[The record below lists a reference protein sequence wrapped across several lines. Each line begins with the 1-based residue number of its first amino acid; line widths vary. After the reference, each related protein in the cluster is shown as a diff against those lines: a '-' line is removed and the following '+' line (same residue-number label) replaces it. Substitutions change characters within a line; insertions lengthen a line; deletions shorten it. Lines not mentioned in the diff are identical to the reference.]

1 MELAQR
7 PDGSMVAVAARTN
20 ELTPAPEGEGIAD
33 RPAGVEPDS
42 AGTIT
47 STPET
52 SGVSG
57 EVSSVPAVR
66 FDHPG
71 TILVP
76 SGAKARARAN
86 IAAAR
91 IAVRC
96 RDENRYATP
105 AEQQVLAQWSGWGA
119 VPDIFDPNKSNWTD
133 ERAELRELLSATDYD
148 SARRSTLNAHYTDP
162 RLVAAMWDALGEAGF
177 AGGRVL
183 EPGCGSGTFMAMA
196 PESAVMVGVE
206 KDPMTAQIAHLLN
219 PQAQVRLEGFETT
232 TVPQGSFAATIG
244 NVPFAKTAV
253 HDPVY
258 NPDYRYNLHNH
269 FLIKSLHLTAPGG
282 WVMGITTHS
291 TMDAV
296 GAAGVKARREM
307 AELADLVGAVRLPS
321 STFRE
326 VAGTDVTTD
335 LLIFRRREEP
345 LAPNAEPEWVQTR
358 MVDLIDRDGQSKAIA
373 VNAYFADHPD
383 RVAGQMQISHGL
395 YRDGSLTVAA
405 DEAQPSIPEHVRAI
419 LDDIVAEARRDGLTH
434 APIVTASAEQ
444 DTEAFREGLAD
455 ATELY
460 ARVPI
465 AGTVRWNTERNQFE
479 SYVAATEGAQPSW
492 EPLAVPKSR
501 VAETRHLLE
510 LRDLTVA
517 VIGSQTSGA
526 ELSVRNDL
534 RAALN
539 RSYDAY
545 VSTYGPINR
554 FVEQGGR
561 ERTDAEVRERMGK
574 LEQRWRIKNGT
585 RRLDADGE
593 PILDTKGKP
602 IIDPYPGMLPP
613 EEAERIAEEAAQPT
627 AVQFRRNHMQK
638 LRDDPM
644 MATLM
649 AIEIFNEDTQT
660 ARKAALFHRDV
671 YSPPARVERADT
683 PQDAVAIC
691 LGESGRVDLGRV
703 AQLLST
709 DRDDAR
715 EQLRGLVYA
724 AVDGSDDLL
733 PAAEFLSGNVREKY
747 AAAKTLLDEASDDRL
762 RRDLRE
768 SMEALAEVIPRDL
781 QPNEIGVVKPGVNW
795 VEASD
800 YAQFASEVLG
810 GGRVTVERGAGH
822 WTVNVSQY
830 SVDVDKFYTDFGAPN
845 EEPRKALTAGELFE
859 SLLNQEAVVINN
871 STADVEQGAP
881 VIDQQAT
888 LMAQVQMAK
897 IADEFAQW
905 VWSDQDRTERLVRVF
920 NDRFNSFVP
929 GKYDGTHLSL
939 PGVSAEF
946 EPHPYQRNAV
956 ARALSEPTVLLDHVV
971 GAGKTGTMFMT
982 AMELKRRGLVKQPW
996 IVVPTHLIE
1005 QVAREAKQWYPAANV
1020 LAGRKS
1026 MDAEA
1031 RRLLV
1036 SQSATADWDMV
1047 IVPASVFELIPTHPD
1062 RQTNYMRAQLAELEH
1077 QLQSGGAQEPSTVKR
1092 IEQAKVRLE
1101 NRIKSLTTGKRS
1113 KDTGLYFEQTGCDYL
1128 IVDEAHGYKNKARE
1142 CAIDSLSHPGSQK
1155 AEDLSLKLSHL
1166 RELAQGRATSEG
1178 RSVPSGA
1185 EKVAMFATGTPIA
1198 NSLAEAWVMQQYLR
1212 PDVLEAAGVSSV
1224 TDWAATF
1231 TKTRQETITNSTGT
1245 RLQVVSTVSSYNN
1258 PKAMYALS
1266 QQFTD
1271 VVTRAQVPAKLPRFD
1286 GRRMITT
1293 EPGQAVRDFIA
1304 DLEYRGDHPE
1314 PDARIDNP
1322 LKILNDGR
1330 NVALDPRLVGL
1341 TPEKGTTRAETVADE
1356 IARIYHRDSDRTYLT
1371 EDRSTVAELPGSFQ
1385 IAFCD
1390 RGTPKPDG
1398 SWTVYSAIKDEL
1410 IERGVSAEHIRFIH
1424 DAKTPAQRLKLFDD
1438 CKTGK
1443 VRVLIGST
1451 ERMGTGVNV
1460 QSRLV
1465 ALHHI
1470 DVPWRP
1476 ADLEQREGRILR
1488 QGNQNED
1495 VEIFQYVTAGT
1506 TDTVMWGKVEMKSR
1520 FIDEYKLGQLSNTD
1534 ELGEIDS
1541 ESLTEAAAATKAAAT
1556 GDMRFIKM
1564 VELEDEVSKLT
1575 AMEAAHR
1582 DTQAHARRRV
1592 GVLDRDIPAKQ
1603 AQIEALA
1610 EIAAAITAWEDN
1622 GRQFAVLDGHGNSTT
1637 FDERPERSAALME
1650 RARETYFGL
1659 KGRGAADYRPIATFG
1674 DTGIRLDMSRSIEGD
1689 MTYFRF
1695 SGPALKTPQYL
1706 PSMDGEVFTKPAG
1719 PATASGFTTRVE
1731 NNFAKL
1737 ATLPEQ
1743 LAVDVEDMI
1752 RERDMLIPR
1761 IDTRFEHSD
1770 ALRDKR
1776 VELEQIKSAIA
1787 AEASTP
1793 EAQAARAAAAERLKV
1808 AGRKPGWSLQWNPT
1822 NHMVEEAGLSSR
1834 EEYRVAAQR
1843 IEESRAAAYA
1853 AEKEAAASPT
1863 PNGDGGRADTPP
1875 PMTPAQR
1882 AAAIASRGVARTSPV
1897 TGARRTPESPG
1908 AAAGRRDAQ
1917 RPRDHGGP
1925 SR

>member
-7 PDGSMVAVAARTN
+7 PDGSMVAIPAQAREPENEVAAGEQVTETASPQAAVEDR
-20 ELTPAPEGEGIAD
+20 ELTSSTE
-33 RPAGVEPDS
+33 VVQDS
-42 AGTIT
+42 TGT
-47 STPET
+47 ST
-52 SGVSG
+52 
-57 EVSSVPAVR
+57 SVDEGQSAPVVEAVR

-76 SGAKARARAN
+76 SGEKSRARAN

-91 IAVRC
+91 LAVGC
-96 RDENRYATP
+96 RDDNRYATA
-105 AEQQVLAQWSGWGA
+105 AEQRVLSQWSGWGA
-119 VPDIFDPNKSNWTD
+119 VPDIFDPNKSNWAE

-162 RLVAAMWDALGEAGF
+162 RLVSAMWDALQEAGF
-177 AGGRVL
+177 DGGRVL

-196 PESAVMVGVE
+196 PDTAVMVGVE
-206 KDPMTAQIAHLLN
+206 KDSMTAQIAHLLN

-232 TVPQGSFAATIG
+232 TVPQGAFAATIG

-296 GAAGVKARREM
+296 GAAGVDARREM

-345 LAPNAEPEWVQTR
+345 LAPNVEPDWVQTR
-358 MVDLIDRDGQSKAIA
+358 MVDLLDRDGETKAIA
-373 VNAYFADHPD
+373 VNAYFADHPE
-383 RVAGQMQISHGL
+383 RVAGQMQLSRGL

-405 DEAQPSIPEHVRAI
+405 DEAHLSIPEHVRAI
-419 LDDIVAEARRDGLTH
+419 LGDIVVEARRDGLTH
-434 APIVTASAEQ
+434 APIITSSAEQ
-444 DTEAFREGLAD
+444 DVDAFREGLAD

-460 ARVPI
+460 AGVPI
-465 AGTVRWNTERNQFE
+465 AGTVRWNEERNEFE
-479 SYVAATEGAQPSW
+479 SYVSAEGGQPSW
-492 EPLAVPKSR
+492 EPLSVAKSR
-501 VAETRHLLE
+501 VGETRHLLE

-526 ELSVRNDL
+526 DLAVRNDL
-534 RAALN
+534 RIALN
-539 RSYDAY
+539 RSYDSY

-561 ERTDAEVRERMGK
+561 ERTDTEVRERMVT

-585 RRLDADGE
+585 RRLDGDGE
-593 PILDTKGKP
+593 PVLDAKGKP
-602 IIDPYPGMLPP
+602 IIDAYPGMMPP
-613 EEAERIAEEAAQPT
+613 EEAERIAEEATQPT

-644 MATLM
+644 IATLM

-671 YSPPARVERADT
+671 YSPPSRVERADT
-683 PQDAVAIC
+683 PQDAVAIS

-703 AQLLST
+703 SQLLAT

-747 AAAKTLLDEASDDRL
+747 AAAKTLLDEATDDQVRH
-762 RRDLRE
+762 DLRE

-795 VEASD
+795 IEKSD

-810 GGRVTVERGAGH
+810 AGQCRVERGAGL
-822 WTVNVSQY
+822 WTVNVRQY

-845 EEPRKALTAGELFE
+845 EEPRKARTAGELFE
-859 SLLNQEAVVINN
+859 SLLNQESVSITN

-888 LMAQVQMAK
+888 LMAQVQMTK
-897 IADEFAQW
+897 IAEEFAQW

-920 NDRFNSFVP
+920 NDRFNSFVA

-956 ARALSEPTVLLDHVV
+956 ARALAEPTVLLDHVV

-1047 IVPASVFELIPTHPD
+1047 LVPASVFELIPTHPD
-1062 RQTNYMRAQLAELEH
+1062 RQANYMRAQLAELEH
-1077 QLQSGGAQEPSTVKR
+1077 QLESGGAQERSTVKR
-1092 IEQAKVRLE
+1092 IEQAKARLE
-1101 NRIKSLTTGKRS
+1101 KRIKSLTTGKRS
-1113 KDTGLYFEQTGCDYL
+1113 KDTGLYFEQTGADYL

-1155 AEDLSLKLSHL
+1155 AEDLALKLSHL
-1166 RELAQGRATSEG
+1166 RELAQGRAMSEG
-1178 RSVPSGA
+1178 RSLPSGA

-1212 PDVLEAAGVSSV
+1212 PDVLETAGVHGV

-1231 TKTRQETITNSTGT
+1231 TKTRQETITNATGT

-1304 DLEYRGDHPE
+1304 DLEYRGDSPE

-1356 IARIYHRDSDRTYLT
+1356 ISRIYHRDSDRTYLT
-1371 EDRSTVAELPGSFQ
+1371 EDRSTVAELPGSVQ

-1410 IERGVSAEHIRFIH
+1410 IERGVAAEHIRFIH

-1460 QSRLV
+1460 QARLA

-1495 VEIFQYVTAGT
+1495 VEILQYVTAGT

-1520 FIDEYKLGQLSNTD
+1520 FIDEYKMGQLSNTD

-1592 GVLDRDIPAKQ
+1592 GTLDREIPAKH

-1610 EIAAAITAWEDN
+1610 DITAAIENWDN
-1622 GRQFAVLDGHGNSTT
+1622 DGRQFAVLDGHGNSAT

-1659 KGRGAADYRPIATFG
+1659 KGRGASDYRPIATFPE
-1674 DTGIRLDMSRSIEGD
+1674 TGIRLDMSRSIEGD

-1706 PSMDGEVFTKPAG
+1706 PSMEGEVFKKPAG
-1719 PATASGFTTRVE
+1719 PATASGFATRVE
-1731 NNFAKL
+1731 NHFAKL
-1737 ATLPEQ
+1737 GTLPEQ
-1743 LAVDVEDMI
+1743 LTVDVEDMT
-1752 RERDMLIPR
+1752 RERDMLIPPHGHTVR
-1761 IDTRFEHSD
+1761 
-1770 ALRDKR
+1770 ALRR
-1776 VELEQIKSAIA
+1776 
-1787 AEASTP
+1787 T
-1793 EAQAARAAAAERLKV
+1793 ARQT
-1808 AGRKPGWSLQWNPT
+1808 S
-1822 NHMVEEAGLSSR
+1822 
-1834 EEYRVAAQR
+1834 RVATDQVGDR
-1843 IEESRAAAYA
+1843 RRSTHTRGTSGTRGRHRTLESR
-1853 AEKEAAASPT
+1853 
-1863 PNGDGGRADTPP
+1863 
-1875 PMTPAQR
+1875 
-1882 AAAIASRGVARTSPV
+1882 
-1897 TGARRTPESPG
+1897 
-1908 AAAGRRDAQ
+1908 
-1917 RPRDHGGP
+1917 RP
-1925 SR
+1925 